1 VYFSGHGLAREFNLP
16 DLPNVL
22 HNNAL
27 TDRSLPELTDRM
39 LESAGLASESQREQF
54 RRALWPRTEIGQHAL
69 WREYWPVP
77 VLACLV
83 GGWMVI
89 GTGAA
94 VLNENTAVKGKELR
108 LEQARTIEARRQTQ
122 ELERQTA
129 VQAQAAVEARRQ
141 TQELEQQTAVQAQA
155 AEQSNRPTWYCKG
168 SGKQYTQTDCP
179 ERGFFSCD
187 CEIVHERH

>member
-1 VYFSGHGLAREFNLP
+1 
-16 DLPNVL
+16 
-22 HNNAL
+22 
-27 TDRSLPELTDRM
+27 M

-94 VLNENTAVKGKELR
+94 VLNENTSVKGKELR

-129 VQAQAAVEARRQ
+129 VQAQAA
-141 TQELEQQTAVQAQA
+141 
-155 AEQSNRPTWYCKG
+155 EQSNRPTWYCKG
-168 SGKQYTQTDCP
+168 SGKLYTQTDCP
-179 ERGFFSCD
+179 ESGFFSCD